1 MVTTGRTYGGFDF
14 GLSTEQEEHAAAIH
28 RDAVIADMAFQGPCS
43 PDVWTAELREELAAA
58 MATPDDYGAAR
69 YFLSDMAARGRF
81 PEYRGLFDASGV
93 TAGFTPCRLKDKETV
108 FDAAA
113 RLARMVEGLPWLR
126 RVRRAGDIR
135 AAHAAGE
142 HAVWGMCQENALR
155 PGDLDLIDAA
165 HDLGVLHTADCAY
178 NQMTFI
184 GAGCTERYDPGLSH
198 FGLEFVRRCNDV
210 GVVVDTA
217 HSGRQTTLDACA
229 ASRHPV
235 LATHTSAASLFRH
248 DRAKTDEE
256 ILAIAETGGVVG
268 VVTVPFF
275 LGVPRAGSSTIAL
288 TLDHIDYIANLAGWE
303 HVGIGT
309 DWPLPP
315 PHDVQQSAIRS
326 HVMALGFRAEHDLD
340 FTAALDGFRDY
351 RDYVNVTRGLVS
363 RGYEEQQIRAILGEN
378 FLRVLEH
385 VNG

>member
-1 MVTTGRTYGGFDF
+1 MAERTYGVFDF
-14 GLSTEQEEHAAAIH
+14 GLSTEQEVHAASIH
-28 RDAVIADMAFQGPCS
+28 NGAVIADMTFQGPCS
-43 PDVWTAELREELAAA
+43 PDVWTAELRKELTAA
-58 MATPDDYGAAR
+58 MAAPDDYGAAR
-69 YFLSDMAARGRF
+69 YFLSDKAARGEF
-81 PEYRGLFDASGV
+81 PEYRALFDATGV
-93 TAGFTPCRLKDKETV
+93 TAGFTPCRLRDKETLL
-108 FDAAA
+108 DAAI
-113 RLARMVEGLPWLR
+113 RLARMSEELPWLR
-126 RVRRAGDIR
+126 RVRRADDIR

-142 HAVWGMCQENALR
+142 HAVWGMCQENTLR

-184 GAGCTERYDPGLSH
+184 GAGCTERYDTGLSH

-217 HSGRQTTLDACA
+217 HSGRRTTLDACA

-235 LATHTSAASLFRH
+235 LATHTSAASLFPH

-256 ILAIAETGGVVG
+256 IQAIAETGGVIG

-275 LGVPRAGSSTIAL
+275 LSPPAAKPPTIAL
-288 TLDHIDYIANLAGWE
+288 TLDHIDYIANLVGWE

-315 PHDVQQSAIRS
+315 PPDVQESAVKPQ
-326 HVMALGFRAEHDLD
+326 VMALGFRAEHDLD
-340 FTAALDGFRDY
+340 FTATLDGFRDY
-351 RDYVNVTRGLVS
+351 RDFRNITRGLVA
-363 RGYEEQQIRAILGEN
+363 RGYEERQIRAILGEN